1 MADKRID
8 WQGDSYR
15 EVCAFPDAARR
26 DAGFQLGFVQQ
37 GMQAADWKSMPS
49 IGSGVQEIRINT
61 GGAFRIIYIAK
72 YEEAIYVLHAFQKKS
87 RRTAKKDIELARK
100 RLNDVECRRK
110 NDGY

>member
-15 EVCAFPDAARR
+15 QICAFPEEARR

-37 GMQAADWKSMPS
+37 GMQAADWKSMAA
-49 IGSGVQEIRINT
+49 IGSGVEEIRINT

-72 YEEAIYVLHAFQKKS
+72 YEEAIYVLHAFQKKT
-87 RRTAKKDIELARK
+87 RRTAKKDIELAKK
-100 RLNDVECRRK
+100 RLNDVESRRRSY
-110 NDGY
+110 GH